1 MGVTSVRFNKREEKI
16 INYLK
21 EHLNCDT
28 STLLKKSLWELYEDL
43 KDKEIIE
50 DFEKNENNGQVS
62 FNTIDE
68 ILKE

>member
-50 DFEKNENNGQVS
+50 DFEKNENNGQVG